1 MENEILINL
10 EKIVETLNKLDVS
23 TQNLKN
29 FSSAIS
35 NLADAYKKLGEET
48 KMAQLDDAVTSI
60 KNIVEGMKG
69 FASLKDVPKD
79 IGDIIDN
86 IGVHVG
92 KFATSVGMSTG
103 AVEALSTAFTFL
115 SGHPIITVVGA
126 LGLIVG
132 GLALFDKAVDESVG
146 KNKELRESIEKQSE
160 RLEILNEDLMNNADS
175 SKVRLDSIKGEYD
188 ALKLSVDKLEEF
200 SNDGTSSS
208 LEEIK
213 FYIEEIN
220 RVLPDSVELTENN
233 KIKWKENAEA
243 LRENIE
249 LIKQKAVAE
258 HQMSKYQD
266 ILAREL
272 EIKREY
278 AQAEQAYNGALR
290 EAGELRSRYNELN
303 AEERD
308 RLKELSSLLPELQ
321 NNYEVASYSM
331 NEFNKVER
339 EMELSTKAL
348 SGTVEDKAALMVEQ
362 WTTLEENGTVSF
374 SSMAVALNEFAIK
387 HKELSQENSKVSQE
401 EAKVYE
407 EAAKQTID
415 SMVEKAYQYGL
426 SYSEMIE
433 MAKKNG
439 AQLSETDKKALQ
451 ESYDAYDKFWEERF
465 TIQLE
470 KGKQNVLN
478 EQLMFSELD
487 DVQKS
492 QLAYSLDRFNEAGSR
507 QGTAYI
513 SKLANALK
521 NNAATKDAVKKG
533 LEDMQRQVD
542 GLPVKVNIKASLTS
556 ASQAVSRWMDQIK
569 IMLVVSQCLWFPQKH
584 MLLVDYHKQVNYSLQ
599 EKLVQNW

>member
-1 MENEILINL
+1 
-10 EKIVETLNKLDVS
+10 
-23 TQNLKN
+23 
-29 FSSAIS
+29 
-35 NLADAYKKLGEET
+35 
-48 KMAQLDDAVTSI
+48 
-60 KNIVEGMKG
+60 MKG

-243 LRENIE
+243 L
-249 LIKQKAVAE
+249 
-258 HQMSKYQD
+258 
-266 ILAREL
+266 
-272 EIKREY
+272 REY

-569 IMLVVSQCLWFPQKH
+569 NNVGSISVPVVSSKAYASGGLPQTGE
-584 MLLVDYHKQVNYSLQ
+584 LFLAREAGPELVGRINSRTVVANNDQIVSGIKAGVYEAMMAVMQRQNGGSTHVHTTFMVDGDVLGKQVVKYHNGVVKRTGYSPFII
-599 EKLVQNW
+599 